1 MTAPVTKLFDRAKA
15 LHPASRSTARVDQD
29 AAVQLI
35 GVTKTY
41 GSGDSQ
47 VDALRAVSLRIPRG
61 GFLAIMGRSGSGK
74 STMLHCAA
82 GLDVPTTGTVMIGGT
97 IVSDLNETRR
107 TVIRRRHVGFI
118 FQSYNLIPSLSIE
131 DNITLPL
138 RLADAN
144 PDREWLAAVI
154 DRVGLTGYLR
164 RMPSEL
170 SGGQQQRAA
179 IARALASRPDVI
191 FADEPT
197 GALDLSTATAVLDL
211 LRELVTE
218 FGQTVVMV
226 THDPLAASYADD
238 TVVMLDGRID
248 QVLRSPDAATLAAVL
263 GGYHR

>member
-1 MTAPVTKLFDRAKA
+1 MTASVTKVFERARSRG
-15 LHPASRSTARVDQD
+15 PRTASGVSVDKD
-29 AAVQLI
+29 AAVQLTE
-35 GVTKTY
+35 VTKTY

-47 VDALRAVSLRIPRG
+47 VNALRAVSLHIPRG

-82 GLDVPTTGTVMIGGT
+82 GLDVPTTGTVSIGGT
-97 IVSDLNETRR
+97 TVSDLNETQR
-107 TVIRRRHVGFI
+107 TVIRRQHVGFI
-118 FQSYNLIPSLSIE
+118 FQSYNLIPSLSVE

-138 RLADAN
+138 RLADAK
-144 PDREWLAAVI
+144 PDREWLAAVV

-197 GALDLSTATAVLDL
+197 GALDLNTATAVLEL
-211 LRELVTE
+211 LRELVSE